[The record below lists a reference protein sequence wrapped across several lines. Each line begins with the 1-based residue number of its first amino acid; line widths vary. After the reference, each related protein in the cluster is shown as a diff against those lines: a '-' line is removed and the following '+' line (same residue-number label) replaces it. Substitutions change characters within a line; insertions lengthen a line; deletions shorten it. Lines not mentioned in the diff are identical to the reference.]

1 VLTDPNEGKG
11 MIVSLWKI
19 ETDAEASE
27 ASSLYIG
34 QMSMMA
40 SFLYG
45 PLTPKAYEGDIR
57 A

>member
-1 VLTDPNEGKG
+1 MLTDPNEGKG

-27 ASSLYIG
+27 ASSSYIG